1 MTAADDATKT
11 KLEVSQEYASLVP
24 QLSAEEYESLKQS
37 IKENGLYVPIIV
49 NQDGIILD
57 GHHRYKVCQ
66 ELGIKEPKTLV
77 KEFKEELDEQLFVID
92 CNLRRRQLNNFQ
104 RTELALKSKSILT
117 EIAKKN
123 MSLGGKGSK
132 DLEALSLGEKGVA
145 EEIGKIAGV
154 SHETVRK
161 ADKLLD
167 SAPED
172 VIEKLRTGEISI
184 SQAFAE
190 YGRGNRRF
198 ADYIH
203 KRRDI
208 MRLWIPNLA
217 EMFVVGRNEKHS
229 DDEIKDR
236 IRGFEID
243 AEMDAKGERYD
254 DIVKDIVKGVT
265 KSMLDTAIEEAKKLA
280 DRIED
285 VDYYFKIFA
294 KMEKEGKDLAEG
306 KDKVQGIGFRH
317 DWQML
322 IVEREDKV
330 RDQKEE
336 GLVHTFKMKKALLCD
351 VYVTTDGHAF
361 LKLYDTNADLEEG
374 GEEEYIPKLPS
385 TDDYVHGELYSFMH
399 VIDDKK
405 EDNLLIDAL
414 GGLDVDYYR
423 NMGMYITEPDS
434 QDPETHYIIGV
445 SDKPTHPEIVYFKNL
460 YESPL
465 CIKDKESY
473 STGVHTYI

>member
-1 MTAADDATKT
+1 MTARYATKS

-77 KEFKEELDEQLFVID
+77 KEFKEKLDEQLFVID

-132 DLEALSLGEKGVA
+132 DLETLDEKGVA

-172 VIEKLRTGEISI
+172 VIEKLRTGEMSI
-184 SQAFAE
+184 SQAFTE
-190 YGRGNRRF
+190 YGRGMRRY
-198 ADYIH
+198 AEGIH
-203 KRRDI
+203 K
-208 MRLWIPNLA
+208 MRETTRFEIPVYARLF
-217 EMFVVGRNEKHS
+217 ESGRNEKHS
-229 DDEIKDR
+229 DEDIEKT
-236 IRGFEID
+236 IRGF
-243 AEMDAKGERYD
+243 YD
-254 DIVKDIVKGVT
+254 DLEIEEGEWEDVVKEVT
-265 KSMLDTAIEEAKKLA
+265 KSIQDTTIEEAKKLA
-280 DRIED
+280 DRIVD
-285 VDYYFKIFA
+285 VDYYFETFA
-294 KMEKEGKDLAEG
+294 KMEKEGKDLTEG
-306 KDKVQGIGFRH
+306 KDQVQGIGFRH

-322 IVEREDKV
+322 VVEAEDKV
-330 RDQKEE
+330 QDPKEE
-336 GLVHTFKMKKALLCD
+336 GLVHTFKKKKALLCD
-351 VYVTTDGHAF
+351 VYVTTHNQAY
-361 LKLYDTNADLEEG
+361 LKLYDTNRDLEE
-374 GEEEYIPKLPS
+374 EEERGSK
-385 TDDYVHGELYSFMH
+385 
-399 VIDDKK
+399 
-405 EDNLLIDAL
+405 
-414 GGLDVDYYR
+414 
-423 NMGMYITEPDS
+423 IT
-434 QDPETHYIIGV
+434 H
-445 SDKPTHPEIVYFKNL
+445 NR
-460 YESPL
+460 
-465 CIKDKESY
+465 
-473 STGVHTYI
+473 